1 MFLDMKASTTIAE
14 QLGNSK
20 YFKLLNKYF
29 SDTTN
34 AIIQTSGEV
43 YQYAGDE
50 IIVSWDLETGLA
62 NNNCIRCFFMVKD
75 SFQKLSGSYIERF
88 DLVPEFKAG
97 FHCGKVIT

>member
-14 QLGNSK
+14 QLGNLK

-50 IIVSWDLETGLA
+50 IIVS
-62 NNNCIRCFFMVKD
+62 
-75 SFQKLSGSYIERF
+75 
-88 DLVPEFKAG
+88 
-97 FHCGKVIT
+97 